1 MNEKMTLYLK
11 IWRQANPNVPGKLV
25 DYTVKD
31 VNPHMSFLEMLDVL
45 NEDLI
50 KKNEVPIE
58 FDSDC
63 REGICGTCGMV
74 IAGVA
79 HGPKQAIT
87 TCQLHMRDFK
97 NGDTITV
104 EPFRAKPFSPI
115 KDLVIDKSALDRIIS
130 RGGYVSVNTG
140 SAKEANLI
148 AVAHDTAETAM
159 DAAACIGCGA
169 CVASCPNASAY
180 LFAGAKIS
188 QYALMPQGHPE
199 RKRRV
204 MRMVTQMDE
213 EGFGDC
219 SNHAECQA
227 VCPVE
232 ISITNI
238 ARMRREYIRALFP

>member
-1 MNEKMTLYLK
+1 MTLYLK

-159 DAAACIGCGA
+159 DAAACIGC
-169 CVASCPNASAY
+169 
-180 LFAGAKIS
+180 
-188 QYALMPQGHPE
+188 
-199 RKRRV
+199 
-204 MRMVTQMDE
+204 
-213 EGFGDC
+213 
-219 SNHAECQA
+219 
-227 VCPVE
+227 
-232 ISITNI
+232 
-238 ARMRREYIRALFP
+238 